1 MMHLNK
7 FHVSV
12 ILFILLYNLYY
23 VITWFDLYNPVF
35 LNIINLNLN
44 MA

>member
-12 ILFILLYNLYY
+12 HKCVYY